1 MRREIREEVT
11 RVIVVR
17 HGQTEWN
24 VAARIQGQ
32 GDSELTEEGRAQA
45 RSIAGRLAREPF
57 DVLVSSD
64 LGRAAAT
71 AEHIAKRCGKPIVLD
86 ARLRERHFGV
96 GEGMTYEEVDRAY
109 PGAFA
114 RIRNVDPDFVIP
126 GGESRRQFHERVRA
140 AFDSIAQAHAGR
152 TVVVVTHGGALATF
166 FRHVHDIPLDVAHP
180 IAITNASYNVLRHD
194 GSRWSVETW
203 SDSAH
208 LDGGETF
215 EEA

>member
-1 MRREIREEVT
+1 MTT
-11 RVIVVR
+11 RFIVVR
-17 HGQTEWN
+17 HGQTAWN
-24 VAARIQGQ
+24 VQARIQGQ
-32 GDSELTEEGRAQA
+32 GDSELTDEGRAQA
-45 RSIAGRLAREPF
+45 RALAQRLSRESF

-71 AEHIAKRCGKPIVLD
+71 AEHIAGGCGKSVVLD
-86 ARLRERHFGV
+86 ARLRDRHFGV
-96 GEGMTYEEVDRAY
+96 GEGMTYDEVDRAY

-126 GGESRRQFHERVRA
+126 GGESRRQFHDRVRT
-140 AFDSIAQAHAGR
+140 AFDSIAATHEGKS
-152 TVVVVTHGGALATF
+152 VVVVTHGGVLATF
-166 FRHVHDIPLDVAHP
+166 FRHVHDIPLDIAHP
-180 IAITNASYNVLRHD
+180 IAITNASYNVLHHD

-208 LDGGETF
+208 LEGGETF

>member
-1 MRREIREEVT
+1 MT

-24 VAARIQGQ
+24 VEARIQGQ
-32 GDSELTEEGRAQA
+32 GDSRLTAEGRAQA
-45 RSIAGRLAREPF
+45 RAIAARLAAQPF

-71 AEHIAKRCGKPIVLD
+71 ARAIAERCGKPIVLD

-96 GEGMTYEEVDRAY
+96 GEGMTYDEVDRAY

-126 GGESRRQFHERVRA
+126 GGESRRQFHARVVSA
-140 AFDSIAQAHAGR
+140 MDSIAQAHDGR
-152 TVVVVTHGGALATF
+152 TIVVVTHGGMLATF
-166 FRHVHDIPLDVAHP
+166 FRHVHSIPLDVAHP
-180 IAITNASYNVLRHD
+180 IAITNASYNVLAHD
-194 GSRWSVETW
+194 GSHWSVETW
-203 SDSAH
+203 SDNAH
-208 LDGGETF
+208 LEGGETF

>member
-1 MRREIREEVT
+1 MT
-11 RVIVVR
+11 RVIAVR

-32 GDSELTEEGRAQA
+32 GDSDLTAEGVAQA
-45 RSIAGRLAREPF
+45 RSIAQRLAAEPF

-71 AEHIAKRCGKPIVLD
+71 AQAIADRCGKPIVLD

-96 GEGMTYEEVDRAY
+96 GEGMTYDEVDSAY

-126 GGESRRQFHERVRA
+126 GGESRRQFHDRVRA
-140 AFDSIAQAHAGR
+140 AFDSLAATHQGR
-152 TVVVVTHGGALATF
+152 TLVVVTHGGVLATF
-166 FRHVHDIPLDVAHP
+166 FRYVHGIPLDVAHP

-194 GSRWSVETW
+194 GARWAVDTW
-203 SDSAH
+203 SDNAH
-208 LDGGETF
+208 LEGGETF